1 MSLFCLQMTTLVV
14 YDYGSKD
21 TSQASSIGNNS
32 VRINE
37 NQLLRLAESTPNV
50 QNLHINIPVVNITP
64 TDADRL
70 GQLWPRVQ
78 ELDLEGSEF
87 ESEVLG
93 NFTRHF
99 PLVTKLKMDVPDNT
113 KVQVFDAIFS
123 NKPNLV
129 DLECNIGNG
138 MAINWLR
145 SCHVRLERFAMN
157 RLWDAETTLD
167 TLEDCC
173 KNSLQTIKVG
183 LGYDFNSPRINRI
196 FSTFH
201 ELRNVSFS
209 ISKYTALENQ
219 PILPRLEK
227 LCLQLYYPS
236 DTNILVQFLNSYPQ
250 LKELHLEKENARDEL
265 VEKIATTLPNLRS
278 LSFFS
283 AHLTSAGLM
292 KLTSLQSLEFFH
304 PGLMKRLPVED
315 VLAFVRQ
322 MPSLQRLTFW
332 MLNDNSNSLQS
343 YYSLLFKSIRDDIR
357 SSASDRR
364 LLVGR
369 DDLLYLSLDSRDK
382 CTDEAIEEFAEE
394 MTKKR
399 KTKLGRC

>member
-129 DLECNIGNG
+129 DLECFFKNG
-138 MAINWLR
+138 VERNWFR
-145 SCHVRLERFAMN
+145 SCDVPLERFAMN
-157 RLWDAETTLD
+157 GLSDEGQTLD
-167 TLEDCC
+167 TLENCC
-173 KNSLQTIKVG
+173 KKSLQTIKVG
-183 LGYDFNSPRINRI
+183 FDFKKGLAGIRRI

-201 ELRNVSFS
+201 QLRVVSLYLYKFS
-209 ISKYTALENQ
+209 VLQNQ

-227 LCLQLYYPS
+227 LCLSQY
-236 DTNILVQFLNSYPQ
+236 FLSTLDLLIEFLRPYPQ
-250 LKELHLEKENARDEL
+250 LKELHLKRFSANDRT
-265 VEKIATTLPNLRS
+265 VEKIAFTLPNLRS
-278 LSFFS
+278 LSFS
-283 AHLTSAGLM
+283 STHLTRAGWMNLTA
-292 KLTSLQSLEFFH
+292 LTSLKYFDA
-304 PGLMKRLPVED
+304 GLIKRLSVED
-315 VLAFVRQ
+315 VQAFVGQ

-332 MLNDNSNSLQS
+332 IVNENSDTLLRD
-343 YYSLLFKSIRDDIR
+343 YSLLLQSIRDDIR
-357 SSASDRR
+357 SSGTDRQ
-364 LLVGR
+364 LWVSR
-369 DDLLYLSLDSRDK
+369 DDVLHFLLDSREE
-382 CTDEAIEEFAEE
+382 CTDLAIKKFVSE
-394 MTKKR
+394 MNS
-399 KTKLGRC
+399 KLRPQPEHC